1 VSKVFKGNTV
11 ANSVLS
17 CDSVMAGAFF
27 PQPDPQVPQEKV
39 SEHAREHVVIPSRIF
54 PHLIVIHPEL
64 TFCFLKALL
73 DGPPD
78 AAQPDKDLEPRAHRG
93 IADVV

>member
-1 VSKVFKGNTV
+1 
-11 ANSVLS
+11 
-17 CDSVMAGAFF
+17 MAGTFF
-27 PQPDPQVPQEKV
+27 PQPDPEVPQEKV

-64 TFCFLKALL
+64 TLGFLEALL

-78 AAQPDKDLEPRAHRG
+78 PAQPDKDLEARAHRG
-93 IADVV
+93 VADKV